1 MFLNGVGLII
11 KLCTCTWY
19 LQRAQ
24 LAAAPLTK
32 NAARQRAVRFIDPP
46 FMKFGLSILMKRNDK
61 TSKIHNMIDLSEQGD
76 IKYGIIANG
85 TTEGYFKDDDRRS
98 EYNKMWYEMS
108 DHPSRSLLESVAEGV
123 RRVRESNDS
132 EPFAFIGEKYMLEFH
147 ASRKPCELIAVPGIS
162 AEEYNGAYHL
172 AVNRDV
178 STAIR
183 DKLSEGLEHLQN
195 SSRLEQIYEKW
206 WIHKNQCK
214 TSTASSTL
222 IVNSGTAILVPILVS
237 LLFRVSID

>member
-1 MFLNGVGLII
+1 VLVL
-11 KLCTCTWY
+11 

-61 TSKIHNMIDLSEQGD
+61 TSKIHNMIDLSEQED
-76 IKYGIIANG
+76 IKYGIIAGG
-85 TTEGYFKDDDRRS
+85 TTEGWFSDDLRRR

-108 DHPSRSLLESVAEGV
+108 DHPSRSLLESVAEGA

-147 ASRKPCELIAVPGIS
+147 AGQEPCELIAVPGIS
-162 AEEYNGAYHL
+162 AEEYQGEYHL
-172 AVNRDV
+172 AVNNDLDEATKTKLEAALGNLEESGRLEELYNKWWKERDQCGQTGDGN
-178 STAIR
+178 SAAAIR
-183 DKLSEGLEHLQN
+183 ATFALVPVV
-195 SSRLEQIYEKW
+195 
-206 WIHKNQCK
+206 
-214 TSTASSTL
+214 AA
-222 IVNSGTAILVPILVS
+222 AIL
-237 LLFRVSID
+237 F